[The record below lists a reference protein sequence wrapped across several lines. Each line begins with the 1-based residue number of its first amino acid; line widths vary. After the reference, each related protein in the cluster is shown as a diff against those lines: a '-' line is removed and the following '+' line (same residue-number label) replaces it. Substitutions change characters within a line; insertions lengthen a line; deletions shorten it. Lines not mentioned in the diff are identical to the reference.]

1 MQLRHRL
8 RKLLIM
14 ATTMS
19 ARPRWTSLPSGP
31 MSPMK
36 HCSRTM
42 PDLTPHTSKSSGSSP
57 RTASTWRTTLDFHS
71 GRSPI
76 TTKKARR
83 DPLKFRAMLTSAQY
97 STWKWSS
104 TSASRTTAQ
113 QRRQI
118 SRMWGEW
125 SKPSMLSSGI
135 VTRSAL
141 SKQSLSGGCSQ
152 YRTYRSEIMLCVP
165 PRHRN

>member
-1 MQLRHRL
+1 MKFRQLYSPNNSKRPSRRINYNKQVKSPSFLTPITVISLPNYSGRTIQMQLRHRL

-97 STWKWSS
+97 STWK
-104 TSASRTTAQ
+104 
-113 QRRQI
+113 
-118 SRMWGEW
+118 
-125 SKPSMLSSGI
+125 
-135 VTRSAL
+135 
-141 SKQSLSGGCSQ
+141 
-152 YRTYRSEIMLCVP
+152 
-165 PRHRN
+165 